1 MKQTSFEFPIP
12 DGYELIFRS
21 TITTKSGKVIYA
33 KWFGIR
39 GFPILV
45 PIAKTA

>member
-21 TITTKSGKVIYA
+21 TITTKSGKVIKA
-33 KWFGIR
+33 SWFGIK
-39 GFPILV
+39 GFPILI
-45 PIAKTA
+45 PTAKAS